1 MNRQPIVQLS
11 NLSWTFREG
20 ETRRQV
26 LDHITFDFEP
36 GEFVALL
43 GQSGSGKS
51 TLLNL
56 ISGIEKPTTG
66 DVTIN
71 GFAITQKTERDRT
84 LFRRDQIGIV
94 FQFFNLIPTLT
105 VLENITLPQELAGV
119 SQRKAAVV
127 ARDLL
132 EKVGM
137 ADRERT
143 FPDKLSGGEQQ
154 RVAISRALAHNP
166 MLVLADEP
174 TGNLDSDTG
183 DKVLDVLLDLTRQA
197 GKTLIM
203 ATHSPSMTQ
212 HADRVVNL
220 QGGRLIRRTAWRRL
234 RQRPFQYILLVL
246 GIALGVAMIVAI
258 DVSSN
263 SAQRAFDLSA
273 AAITGKS
280 THRLVSGPAGVDQQ
294 LYVDLRRHGYDFSA
308 PVIEGYVLARGLGNR
323 AMQFMGTDPF
333 AESAFR
339 SPLWS
344 NQNIAELGGFLTRP
358 NGVVLSRQVA
368 QKYGLAVGDR
378 IALQL
383 KGAPTTVTLVGLL
396 TPADEVS
403 NQKLSDLII
412 ADISTAQELF
422 HMPGRLSHIDLIIKD
437 EATATRIQQRLP
449 AGVRMETSDTQRD
462 TVKQMTDAFTVNLT
476 ALSLIALLVGIF
488 LIYNTVTFNVVQ
500 RRPFFA
506 ILRCLG
512 VTREQLFWL
521 IMTESLVAGLIGT
534 GLGLLIGIWLG
545 EGLIGLVTQTINDF
559 YFVINVR
566 NVSVSAE
573 SLLKGLIIGIFAAML
588 ATLPPAI
595 EAMRTVPAST
605 LRRSSLESKIT
616 KLMPWLWVAWFGLG
630 SFGVLMLWLPGNN
643 LVVAFVGLFS
653 VLIALALIAPP
664 LTRFVMLRLA
674 PGLGRLLGPIGRMA
688 PRNIVRS
695 LSRTSIAI
703 AALMMAVSLMVG
715 VSISVGSFRQTLANW
730 LEVTLK
736 SDVYV
741 SPPTLTS
748 GRPSGNLPVDAVR
761 NISKWPGVRDA
772 VMARYS
778 SVFAPDWG
786 REVELMA
793 VSGDISDG
801 KRPYRWIDGNK
812 DTLWPRFLA
821 GKGVM
826 LSEPM
831 VSRQHLQMPPRPIT
845 LMTDSG
851 PQTFPVLAVFSDY
864 TSDQGVILM
873 DRASYR
879 AHWQDDDVTTMFL
892 FLASGANSGALIDQL
907 QAAFAGREDI
917 VIQSTHSVREAS
929 MVIFDRSFTITIA
942 LQLVATVVAF
952 IGVLSAL
959 MSLELDRAHEL
970 GVFRAIGMTT
980 RQLWKL
986 MFIETGLMGGMAGLM
1001 ALPTGCILVWILVR
1015 IINVRSFGWTLQM
1028 HFESA
1033 HFLRALLVAVV
1044 AALAAGMYPAWR
1056 LGRMTIRTAIR
1067 EE

>member
-1 MNRQPIVQLS
+1 
-11 NLSWTFREG
+11 
-20 ETRRQV
+20 
-26 LDHITFDFEP
+26 
-36 GEFVALL
+36 
-43 GQSGSGKS
+43 
-51 TLLNL
+51 
-56 ISGIEKPTTG
+56 
-66 DVTIN
+66 
-71 GFAITQKTERDRT
+71 
-84 LFRRDQIGIV
+84 
-94 FQFFNLIPTLT
+94 
-105 VLENITLPQELAGV
+105 
-119 SQRKAAVV
+119 
-127 ARDLL
+127 
-132 EKVGM
+132 
-137 ADRERT
+137 
-143 FPDKLSGGEQQ
+143 
-154 RVAISRALAHNP
+154 
-166 MLVLADEP
+166 
-174 TGNLDSDTG
+174 
-183 DKVLDVLLDLTRQA
+183 
-197 GKTLIM
+197 
-203 ATHSPSMTQ
+203 
-212 HADRVVNL
+212 
-220 QGGRLIRRTAWRRL
+220 
-234 RQRPFQYILLVL
+234 
-246 GIALGVAMIVAI
+246 
-258 DVSSN
+258 
-263 SAQRAFDLSA
+263 
-273 AAITGKS
+273 
-280 THRLVSGPAGVDQQ
+280 
-294 LYVDLRRHGYDFSA
+294 
-308 PVIEGYVLARGLGNR
+308 
-323 AMQFMGTDPF
+323 
-333 AESAFR
+333 
-339 SPLWS
+339 
-344 NQNIAELGGFLTRP
+344 
-358 NGVVLSRQVA
+358 
-368 QKYGLAVGDR
+368 
-378 IALQL
+378 
-383 KGAPTTVTLVGLL
+383 
-396 TPADEVS
+396 
-403 NQKLSDLII
+403 
-412 ADISTAQELF
+412 
-422 HMPGRLSHIDLIIKD
+422 
-437 EATATRIQQRLP
+437 
-449 AGVRMETSDTQRD
+449 
-462 TVKQMTDAFTVNLT
+462 
-476 ALSLIALLVGIF
+476 
-488 LIYNTVTFNVVQ
+488 
-500 RRPFFA
+500 
-506 ILRCLG
+506 
-512 VTREQLFWL
+512 
-521 IMTESLVAGLIGT
+521 
-534 GLGLLIGIWLG
+534 
-545 EGLIGLVTQTINDF
+545 
-559 YFVINVR
+559 
-566 NVSVSAE
+566 
-573 SLLKGLIIGIFAAML
+573 
-588 ATLPPAI
+588 
-595 EAMRTVPAST
+595 
-605 LRRSSLESKIT
+605 
-616 KLMPWLWVAWFGLG
+616 
-630 SFGVLMLWLPGNN
+630 
-643 LVVAFVGLFS
+643 
-653 VLIALALIAPP
+653 
-664 LTRFVMLRLA
+664 
-674 PGLGRLLGPIGRMA
+674 
-688 PRNIVRS
+688 
-695 LSRTSIAI
+695 
-703 AALMMAVSLMVG
+703 MAVSLMVG

-1001 ALPTGCILVWILVR
+1001 ALPTGCILAWILVR

>member
-1 MNRQPIVQLS
+1 M
-11 NLSWTFREG
+11 
-20 ETRRQV
+20 
-26 LDHITFDFEP
+26 
-36 GEFVALL
+36 
-43 GQSGSGKS
+43 
-51 TLLNL
+51 
-56 ISGIEKPTTG
+56 
-66 DVTIN
+66 
-71 GFAITQKTERDRT
+71 
-84 LFRRDQIGIV
+84 
-94 FQFFNLIPTLT
+94 
-105 VLENITLPQELAGV
+105 
-119 SQRKAAVV
+119 
-127 ARDLL
+127 
-132 EKVGM
+132 
-137 ADRERT
+137 
-143 FPDKLSGGEQQ
+143 
-154 RVAISRALAHNP
+154 
-166 MLVLADEP
+166 
-174 TGNLDSDTG
+174 
-183 DKVLDVLLDLTRQA
+183 
-197 GKTLIM
+197 
-203 ATHSPSMTQ
+203 
-212 HADRVVNL
+212 
-220 QGGRLIRRTAWRRL
+220 
-234 RQRPFQYILLVL
+234 
-246 GIALGVAMIVAI
+246 
-258 DVSSN
+258 
-263 SAQRAFDLSA
+263 
-273 AAITGKS
+273 
-280 THRLVSGPAGVDQQ
+280 
-294 LYVDLRRHGYDFSA
+294 
-308 PVIEGYVLARGLGNR
+308 
-323 AMQFMGTDPF
+323 
-333 AESAFR
+333 
-339 SPLWS
+339 
-344 NQNIAELGGFLTRP
+344 
-358 NGVVLSRQVA
+358 
-368 QKYGLAVGDR
+368 
-378 IALQL
+378 
-383 KGAPTTVTLVGLL
+383 
-396 TPADEVS
+396 
-403 NQKLSDLII
+403 
-412 ADISTAQELF
+412 
-422 HMPGRLSHIDLIIKD
+422 
-437 EATATRIQQRLP
+437 
-449 AGVRMETSDTQRD
+449 
-462 TVKQMTDAFTVNLT
+462 
-476 ALSLIALLVGIF
+476 
-488 LIYNTVTFNVVQ
+488 
-500 RRPFFA
+500 
-506 ILRCLG
+506 
-512 VTREQLFWL
+512 
-521 IMTESLVAGLIGT
+521 
-534 GLGLLIGIWLG
+534 
-545 EGLIGLVTQTINDF
+545 
-559 YFVINVR
+559 
-566 NVSVSAE
+566 
-573 SLLKGLIIGIFAAML
+573 
-588 ATLPPAI
+588 
-595 EAMRTVPAST
+595 
-605 LRRSSLESKIT
+605 
-616 KLMPWLWVAWFGLG
+616 
-630 SFGVLMLWLPGNN
+630 PGNN

-892 FLASGANSGALIDQL
+892 FLASGANSSALIDQL

-1001 ALPTGCILVWILVR
+1001 ALPTGCILAWILVR

>member
-1 MNRQPIVQLS
+1 MNDQAP
-11 NLSWTFREG
+11 
-20 ETRRQV
+20 
-26 LDHITFDFEP
+26 
-36 GEFVALL
+36 VAYAPLW
-43 GQSGSGKS
+43 
-51 TLLNL
+51 
-56 ISGIEKPTTG
+56 
-66 DVTIN
+66 
-71 GFAITQKTERDRT
+71 
-84 LFRRDQIGIV
+84 
-94 FQFFNLIPTLT
+94 
-105 VLENITLPQELAGV
+105 
-119 SQRKAAVV
+119 
-127 ARDLL
+127 
-132 EKVGM
+132 
-137 ADRERT
+137 
-143 FPDKLSGGEQQ
+143 
-154 RVAISRALAHNP
+154 
-166 MLVLADEP
+166 
-174 TGNLDSDTG
+174 
-183 DKVLDVLLDLTRQA
+183 
-197 GKTLIM
+197 
-203 ATHSPSMTQ
+203 
-212 HADRVVNL
+212 
-220 QGGRLIRRTAWRRL
+220 RTAWRRL

-378 IALQL
+378 I
-383 KGAPTTVTLVGLL
+383 
-396 TPADEVS
+396 
-403 NQKLSDLII
+403 
-412 ADISTAQELF
+412 
-422 HMPGRLSHIDLIIKD
+422 
-437 EATATRIQQRLP
+437 
-449 AGVRMETSDTQRD
+449 GVRMETSDTQRD

-573 SLLKGLIIGIFAAML
+573 SLLKGLIIGIFAVML

-1001 ALPTGCILVWILVR
+1001 ALPTGCILAWILVR

>member
-1 MNRQPIVQLS
+1 MNDQAP
-11 NLSWTFREG
+11 
-20 ETRRQV
+20 
-26 LDHITFDFEP
+26 
-36 GEFVALL
+36 VAYAPLW
-43 GQSGSGKS
+43 
-51 TLLNL
+51 
-56 ISGIEKPTTG
+56 
-66 DVTIN
+66 
-71 GFAITQKTERDRT
+71 
-84 LFRRDQIGIV
+84 
-94 FQFFNLIPTLT
+94 
-105 VLENITLPQELAGV
+105 
-119 SQRKAAVV
+119 
-127 ARDLL
+127 
-132 EKVGM
+132 
-137 ADRERT
+137 
-143 FPDKLSGGEQQ
+143 
-154 RVAISRALAHNP
+154 
-166 MLVLADEP
+166 
-174 TGNLDSDTG
+174 
-183 DKVLDVLLDLTRQA
+183 
-197 GKTLIM
+197 
-203 ATHSPSMTQ
+203 
-212 HADRVVNL
+212 
-220 QGGRLIRRTAWRRL
+220 RTAWRRL

-378 IALQL
+378 IALQV

-573 SLLKGLIIGIFAAML
+573 SLLKGLIIGIFAVML

-1001 ALPTGCILVWILVR
+1001 ALPTGCILAWILVR

-1033 HFLRALLVAVV
+1033 HFLRALLVAAV

>member
-1 MNRQPIVQLS
+1 
-11 NLSWTFREG
+11 
-20 ETRRQV
+20 
-26 LDHITFDFEP
+26 
-36 GEFVALL
+36 
-43 GQSGSGKS
+43 
-51 TLLNL
+51 
-56 ISGIEKPTTG
+56 
-66 DVTIN
+66 
-71 GFAITQKTERDRT
+71 
-84 LFRRDQIGIV
+84 
-94 FQFFNLIPTLT
+94 
-105 VLENITLPQELAGV
+105 
-119 SQRKAAVV
+119 
-127 ARDLL
+127 
-132 EKVGM
+132 
-137 ADRERT
+137 
-143 FPDKLSGGEQQ
+143 
-154 RVAISRALAHNP
+154 
-166 MLVLADEP
+166 
-174 TGNLDSDTG
+174 
-183 DKVLDVLLDLTRQA
+183 
-197 GKTLIM
+197 
-203 ATHSPSMTQ
+203 
-212 HADRVVNL
+212 
-220 QGGRLIRRTAWRRL
+220 
-234 RQRPFQYILLVL
+234 
-246 GIALGVAMIVAI
+246 MIVAI

-378 IALQL
+378 IALQV

-449 AGVRMETSDTQRD
+449 AGVRMETSD
-462 TVKQMTDAFTVNLT
+462 
-476 ALSLIALLVGIF
+476 
-488 LIYNTVTFNVVQ
+488 
-500 RRPFFA
+500 
-506 ILRCLG
+506 
-512 VTREQLFWL
+512 
-521 IMTESLVAGLIGT
+521 
-534 GLGLLIGIWLG
+534 
-545 EGLIGLVTQTINDF
+545 
-559 YFVINVR
+559 
-566 NVSVSAE
+566 
-573 SLLKGLIIGIFAAML
+573 
-588 ATLPPAI
+588 
-595 EAMRTVPAST
+595 ST

-1001 ALPTGCILVWILVR
+1001 ALPTGCILAWILVR

>member
-220 QGGRLIRRTAWRRL
+220 QGGRLI
-234 RQRPFQYILLVL
+234 
-246 GIALGVAMIVAI
+246 
-258 DVSSN
+258 
-263 SAQRAFDLSA
+263 
-273 AAITGKS
+273 
-280 THRLVSGPAGVDQQ
+280 PAVNRENQTDQ
-294 LYVDLRRHGYDFSA
+294 
-308 PVIEGYVLARGLGNR
+308 P
-323 AMQFMGTDPF
+323 
-333 AESAFR
+333 
-339 SPLWS
+339 
-344 NQNIAELGGFLTRP
+344 
-358 NGVVLSRQVA
+358 
-368 QKYGLAVGDR
+368 
-378 IALQL
+378 
-383 KGAPTTVTLVGLL
+383 
-396 TPADEVS
+396 
-403 NQKLSDLII
+403 
-412 ADISTAQELF
+412 
-422 HMPGRLSHIDLIIKD
+422 
-437 EATATRIQQRLP
+437 
-449 AGVRMETSDTQRD
+449 
-462 TVKQMTDAFTVNLT
+462 
-476 ALSLIALLVGIF
+476 
-488 LIYNTVTFNVVQ
+488 
-500 RRPFFA
+500 
-506 ILRCLG
+506 
-512 VTREQLFWL
+512 
-521 IMTESLVAGLIGT
+521 
-534 GLGLLIGIWLG
+534 
-545 EGLIGLVTQTINDF
+545 
-559 YFVINVR
+559 
-566 NVSVSAE
+566 
-573 SLLKGLIIGIFAAML
+573 
-588 ATLPPAI
+588 
-595 EAMRTVPAST
+595 
-605 LRRSSLESKIT
+605 
-616 KLMPWLWVAWFGLG
+616 
-630 SFGVLMLWLPGNN
+630 
-643 LVVAFVGLFS
+643 
-653 VLIALALIAPP
+653 
-664 LTRFVMLRLA
+664 
-674 PGLGRLLGPIGRMA
+674 
-688 PRNIVRS
+688 
-695 LSRTSIAI
+695 
-703 AALMMAVSLMVG
+703 
-715 VSISVGSFRQTLANW
+715 
-730 LEVTLK
+730 
-736 SDVYV
+736 
-741 SPPTLTS
+741 
-748 GRPSGNLPVDAVR
+748 
-761 NISKWPGVRDA
+761 
-772 VMARYS
+772 
-778 SVFAPDWG
+778 
-786 REVELMA
+786 
-793 VSGDISDG
+793 
-801 KRPYRWIDGNK
+801 
-812 DTLWPRFLA
+812 
-821 GKGVM
+821 
-826 LSEPM
+826 
-831 VSRQHLQMPPRPIT
+831 
-845 LMTDSG
+845 
-851 PQTFPVLAVFSDY
+851 
-864 TSDQGVILM
+864 
-873 DRASYR
+873 
-879 AHWQDDDVTTMFL
+879 

-929 MVIFDRSFTITIA
+929 MFIFDRSFTITIA

-1001 ALPTGCILVWILVR
+1001 ALPTGCILAWILVR

-1067 EE
+1067 AE